1 MPGDPFVLSLYAE
14 PWFCELRERL
24 LGAGH
29 DDHVVDR
36 HIGESLT
43 RYRDR
48 RSQDVFPL
56 LIERYVNRALRD
68 NPAKPH

>member
-1 MPGDPFVLSLYAE
+1 VAL
-14 PWFCELRERL
+14 
-24 LGAGH
+24 AGH